1 MQEKD
6 VSTWRLLFTASE
18 NLRNIHS
25 RRNSLQKED
34 ESSITLSQARVLGC
48 LLMGGEGGMKVKNLA
63 AELGITPGGVSQIVD
78 VLVHMG
84 HVERSECPG
93 DRRSVS
99 VRLSESGIKLR
110 RRLDRDFN
118 ELFAQVFE
126 DVSAEEEKIFRSVL
140 CKIINIS
147 DKDIN
152 KQE

>member
-1 MQEKD
+1 M
-6 VSTWRLLFTASE
+6 
-18 NLRNIHS
+18 
-25 RRNSLQKED
+25 QKED